1 MSATLIITGIARK
14 VMVNEIER
22 ESNTSNMYLG
32 LH

>member
-22 ESNTSNMYLG
+22 ESSTSNMYLG